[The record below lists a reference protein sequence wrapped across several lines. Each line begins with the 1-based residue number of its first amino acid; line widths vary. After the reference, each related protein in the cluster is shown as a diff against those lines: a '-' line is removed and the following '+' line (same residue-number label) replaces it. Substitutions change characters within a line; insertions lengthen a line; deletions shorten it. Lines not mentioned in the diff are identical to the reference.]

1 MAMAEASAVARQDR
15 IIPLSRLAAPFVPV
29 RRLFSAGKR
38 AGAVKSGYAGFQK
51 SHQR

>member
-15 IIPLSRLAAPFVPV
+15 IIPLSRLAAPFVPA
-29 RRLFSAGKR
+29 RRLFS

-51 SHQR
+51 AISDE